1 MSVIKI
7 KYVYMHRH
15 VTLTPP
21 LHSLN
26 CLPKYYTMS
35 EELILVCVCVCVCVG
50 GWVWLFAVVLCLLY
64 SVNFF
69 LVLFV
74 VSWLHMLDY
83 YYSDLF

>member
-35 EELILVCVCVCVCVG
+35 EELILVCVCVCVC
-50 GWVWLFAVVLCLLY
+50 GWVGVVVCCCLCLLY

-74 VSWLHMLDY
+74 VSWLHMLELL
-83 YYSDLF
+83 LF